1 MPPQNPITR
10 LQEVILQM
18 TAFADAI
25 DDETDL
31 NSAAIR
37 AWVVTLAGVG
47 EELTRRTT
55 G

>member
-1 MPPQNPITR
+1 MPLQNPITR

-37 AWVVTLAGVG
+37 AWVLTLVG
-47 EELTRRTT
+47 IGDELVS
-55 G
+55 